1 MCVEKPHDVE
11 ILSPPLKEK
20 EKKRRPMS
28 QISGVKKLTHS
39 TSLAP
44 SRIPRFGVNT
54 EHESLLA
61 KVSPS
66 THTKNEIRANRL
78 ICVTLLKIKHS
89 KIQSST
95 LTIWHLCIKCISIN
109 MHHILSTDFSPFGI

>member
-1 MCVEKPHDVE
+1 MCIEKPHDVE
-11 ILSPPLKEK
+11 ILSPPSKEK

-39 TSLAP
+39 QSLAP

-61 KVSPS
+61 KVSPF
-66 THTKNEIRANRL
+66 THVKD
-78 ICVTLLKIKHS
+78 KIKD
-89 KIQSST
+89 KE
-95 LTIWHLCIKCISIN
+95 
-109 MHHILSTDFSPFGI
+109 FYV